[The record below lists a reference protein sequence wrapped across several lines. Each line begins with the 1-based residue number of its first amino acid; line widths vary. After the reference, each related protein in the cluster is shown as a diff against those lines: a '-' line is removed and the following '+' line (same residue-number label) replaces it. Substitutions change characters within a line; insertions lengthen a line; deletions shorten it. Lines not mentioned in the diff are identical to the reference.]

1 MGLFSTRPEEPTEW
15 AGLPSEP
22 AHDRTEAESLA
33 AQTESADSLAFLGT
47 TIESIVIPVAP
58 AVDVPPSAA
67 DSAEGDRP
75 A

>member
-1 MGLFSTRPEEPTEW
+1 MGLFSTRPAEPTEW

-22 AHDRTEAESLA
+22 ARDRTEAESLA

-58 AVDVPPSAA
+58 IIEVAQPPAG
-67 DSAEGDRP
+67 SAEDDP
-75 A
+75 TA

>member
-22 AHDRTEAESLA
+22 ARDRTEAESLA

-58 AVDVPPSAA
+58 IIEVAQPPAESAKVDPPA
-67 DSAEGDRP
+67 
-75 A
+75 

>member
-22 AHDRTEAESLA
+22 AQNRSEAESLA

-58 AVDVPPSAA
+58 VVDVPQPAP
-67 DSAEGDRP
+67 DPAERVRP